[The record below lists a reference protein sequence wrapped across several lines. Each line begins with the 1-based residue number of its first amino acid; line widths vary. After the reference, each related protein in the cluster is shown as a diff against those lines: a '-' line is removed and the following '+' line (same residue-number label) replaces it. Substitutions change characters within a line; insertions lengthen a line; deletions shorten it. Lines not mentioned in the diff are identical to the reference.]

1 MITHTCIYCGSARLQ
16 SAYQRADGRS
26 IVRCEDCELLF
37 ISDIPEDLAAL
48 YGADYFHKTSA
59 DAGNGYH
66 SYDELAPIAFR
77 WQLALAKLF
86 GSNPAE
92 ARKSLLDVGCATG
105 HFLKMAGAAGFDCA
119 GVEISESAAESVRAQ
134 GFPVLVSAFEPSRPK
149 KCDIITGWDFIE
161 HVVALKKTFEKVKAT
176 LRPGG
181 VFLFA
186 TPDGGSPRAQEHG
199 KDWICLNSSFE
210 HITYLTRIF
219 LDRALREIFGCE
231 PLLLSFDVGQ
241 SWTSI
246 IGVVRAGG
254 LTDQDRRIGALLS
267 AQATP
272 SSDEELLRYGAELG
286 WFYASFLQLPS
297 LAKLL
302 DRAEGLLPAP
312 LWSALQGAL
321 LYQSQQY
328 AEAIPQLTKGLSTEP
343 LCGAWLASAYSITG
357 SLREQQHQLQLEQ
370 QQRSAEQRCAQLE
383 QTADQLWQSNQRL
396 LDSMTWKIG
405 RSITEPIERV
415 PHSRALLS
423 GLQQVRERGSVGTL
437 RAAQSY
443 VQSLSQGQSPV
454 QLAASKLTSAS
465 LAVTEWVAE
474 YVTEHVAP
482 LGSTAPVHRLVP
494 AFLKDKLASAVG
506 ARGEATR
513 PSNLAPTPDHSADHS
528 ALRSRANGRAE
539 TDTASQPLHV
549 DLLRDPSLVRHQGLP
564 LVSVILPVYNQ
575 TDLLRSSVLSV
586 LSQSYP
592 NLELIIVDDG
602 SKEDVIATLGE
613 LLDLPS
619 VRLFRQVN
627 QKLPR
632 ALSNAF
638 QLAKGELL
646 TWTSA
651 DNLMHPHAILRLA
664 EVLLSHPEAVL
675 TYADVQVIDD
685 NGNPLVDKSYR
696 EQNVDPLVPEVIR
709 LYRSDVPLAAERDNY
724 INACFLYRR
733 SASESMGHV
742 YADSL
747 RGAED
752 YDFWLRLRRCGRLLH
767 IGNADPLYFYR
778 VHQRSMSHDL
788 LTQERN
794 AHFTRVNQL
803 LNLEAQ
809 RVQFGR
815 KRWDVV
821 LDQSLSMRVRSQLT
835 ESLQLLPVSIMSR
848 GDASQKRILLLASDA
863 QPPQTTSW
871 QVVAR
876 VLADSYELICRP
888 PKSAQAEDGLPP
900 SADRVILFPQGVTPS
915 PLLWKAR
922 DIQPSSRVL
931 PAQHRDRPVFAIA
944 LPLAR
949 LGTGIAQLRKIIAA
963 NPWAFFLF
971 VSEASAQERTAIED
985 LPNAAFVAPYL
996 LEAPHQVYGSVQWL
1010 LTPPCEQALSLGEY
1024 LGQLAHAFATQHPL
1038 ILCEG
1043 TPKIVAPYQLCL
1055 GEDPSLSLE
1064 FAQRLTRNMMQ
1075 TEVLNSYLESWQPER
1090 CLGSL
1095 LAHANAFAQ
1104 DHAVPQP
1111 QTGISPPPYAEP
1123 QPVLGI
1129 ISAHSEPRKTVMLV
1143 DSLDVGGL
1151 EEVVAFLVRNL
1162 PSHGIFASVACLS
1175 RGGFVADKL
1184 SREGHSV
1191 RIADGNPHKLTTL
1204 LQELHPDVINS
1215 HYASLPALQAAAIL
1229 RKPIVETIH
1238 NTYVWLSKEQWQIE
1252 AQRSRFF
1259 EKGLAVSSLV
1269 KRYYHAHN
1277 PELSAD
1283 RVMVVGNAIDP
1294 DRIAPIDLRLA
1305 RAALGISDDATVF
1318 LCLGRYCSQKNQ
1330 LGIIHAFAQVAARD
1344 SSAFLLCM
1352 GNAPKEEQAYFQ
1364 QLESLVASLPCRDR
1378 IRLDGYHP
1386 NVSTVLSAA
1395 DAMVMD
1401 SFFEG
1406 WSLAAT
1412 EALLSGTPLIHSL
1425 CGSAEEL
1432 CGVSAERGLVIPN
1445 PGGDIMQLQLD
1456 DLVRIAHQAEQPNH
1470 PQLVLAMQRVLRERE
1485 RLRAER
1491 TAISAYARRVFHPTA
1506 ILSRYAKTFRSLTSA
1521 P

>member
-1 MITHTCIYCGSARLQ
+1 MITQSCIYCGSARLQ

-26 IVRCEDCELLF
+26 IVSCEDCGLLF
-37 ISDIPEDLAAL
+37 ISDIPDDLTAL
-48 YGADYFHKTSA
+48 YGSDYFHKTSA
-59 DAGNGYH
+59 EAGNGYDR
-66 SYDELAPIAFR
+66 YDELHPISFR
-77 WQLALAKLF
+77 WQLALTRLF
-86 GSNPAE
+86 AANSGS
-92 ARKSLLDVGCATG
+92 ARLKLLDVGCATG
-105 HFLKMAGAAGFDCA
+105 HFLKMAGAAGYDCA
-119 GVEISESAAESVRAQ
+119 GVDISDSAAESVRAQ
-134 GFPVLVSAFEPSRPK
+134 GFPVLVSAFERSQPK
-149 KCDIITGWDFIE
+149 KCDLITGWDFIE
-161 HVVALKKTFEKVKAT
+161 HVVELRKTFEKVKAT

-186 TPDGGSPRAQEHG
+186 TPDGGSSRAQEHG

-210 HITYLTRIF
+210 HITYLTRLF
-219 LDRALREIFGCE
+219 LDRALRDVFGCE

-246 IGVVRAGG
+246 IGMVRIGG

-267 AQATP
+267 DQSEPAH
-272 SSDEELLRYGAELG
+272 DEEVLRYGAELG
-286 WFYASFLQLPS
+286 WFFATFLQLPS
-297 LAKLL
+297 LVKLL
-302 DRAEGLLPAP
+302 DRADGLLAAP

-321 LYQSQQY
+321 LYQSEQY
-328 AEAIPQLTKGLSTEP
+328 SASIPLLSQGLSTEP
-343 LCGAWLASAYSITG
+343 LCGAWLANAHAITSA
-357 SLREQQHQLQLEQ
+357 LREKSHQAELEQ
-370 QQRSAEQRCAQLE
+370 QQQQASARSHQLE
-383 QTADQLWQSNQRL
+383 QEAAQLWQSNQRL
-396 LDSMTWKIG
+396 LESMTWKIG

-423 GLQQVRERGSVGTL
+423 GLQQVKERGSIGTM
-437 RAAQSY
+437 RAAQRY
-443 VQSLSQGQSPV
+443 VQSLAAGQSPV
-454 QLAASKLTSAS
+454 QLAARKLTGAS
-465 LAVTEWVAE
+465 LALTESVAE
-474 YVTEHVAP
+474 YVTEHV
-482 LGSTAPVHRLVP
+482 VP
-494 AFLKDKLASAVG
+494 AGLATPVQRFLPTFLKDKLNAA
-506 ARGEATR
+506 AQNKQTR
-513 PSNLAPTPDHSADHS
+513 PQSSLQVPARSTPRSQTTSHS
-528 ALRSRANGRAE
+528 LP
-539 TDTASQPLHV
+539 QPLAV
-549 DLLRDPSLVRHQGLP
+549 DLFADPALLRHQGLP
-564 LVSVILPVYNQ
+564 LISVILPVYNQ

-592 NLELIIVDDG
+592 NLELVIVDDG
-602 SKEDVIATLGE
+602 SKEDVVATLGE

-638 QLAKGELL
+638 QFAKGQLL

-651 DNLMHPHAILRLA
+651 DNLMHPHAIARLA
-664 EVLLSHPEAVL
+664 DVLLRHPEAVL

-685 NGNPLVDKSYR
+685 NGNALTDKSYR
-696 EQNVDPLVPEVIR
+696 EQNVDPLRPEVIR
-709 LYRSDVPLAAERDNY
+709 LYRSDVPLSAERDNY

-733 SASESMGHV
+733 SASDSMGHV

-767 IGNADPLYFYR
+767 IGNVEPLYSYR

-803 LNLEAQ
+803 LSLEAQ
-809 RVQFGR
+809 RVQFAQ

-821 LDQSLSMRVRSQLT
+821 LDQSIPHRVRVQLT
-835 ESLQLLPVSIMSR
+835 ETLLLLPVQVISQGNS
-848 GDASQKRILLLASDA
+848 SQKRIRLIDEECQLNVNS
-863 QPPQTTSW
+863 SW

-876 VLADSYELICRP
+876 VLSDSYELICRP
-888 PKSAQAEDGLPP
+888 PKRTSVDDSLPP
-900 SADRVILFPQGVTPS
+900 CEDRVIRIPQGCTP
-915 PLLWKAR
+915 PAVLWKAR
-922 DIQPSSRVL
+922 DVQPVSGMIPSQ
-931 PAQHRDRPVFAIA
+931 AGGRPVFAISV
-944 LPLAR
+944 PLAR
-949 LGTGIAQLRKIIAA
+949 MGSGLAQLRKIISA

-971 VSEASAQERTAIED
+971 VSESGPTERAQLD
-985 LPNAAFVAPYL
+985 GLQNAALVTAHQLDAQYL
-996 LEAPHQVYGSVQWL
+996 VYGSAQWL
-1010 LTPPCEQALSLGEY
+1010 LIPPCEQPLSLSEY
-1024 LGQLAHAFATQHPL
+1024 LAQLGQAFATQHPL

-1043 TPKIVAPYQLCL
+1043 APQIIAPYQLCL
-1055 GEDPSLSLE
+1055 GEDPSLSLQ
-1064 FAQRLTRNMMQ
+1064 FAQGLTRNMMQ
-1075 TEVLNSYLESWQPER
+1075 TEVLNSYLTSWQPEQ
-1090 CLGSL
+1090 CLASL
-1095 LAHANAFAQ
+1095 FSHANTFAQ
-1104 DHAVPQP
+1104 DFAVTQP
-1111 QTGISPPPYAEP
+1111 QTGIEPPVYAEP
-1123 QPVLGI
+1123 QP
-1129 ISAHSEPRKTVMLV
+1129 ISSIVSTQSEPRKTVMLV

-1162 PSHGIFASVACLS
+1162 PSHGIQTSVACLS
-1175 RGGFVADKL
+1175 HGGFVADKL
-1184 SREGHSV
+1184 LREGHQV
-1191 RIADGNPHKLTTL
+1191 MIANGSTTAL
-1204 LQELHPDVINS
+1204 IQQLQSLAPDVVNS
-1215 HYASLPALQAAAIL
+1215 HYASLPALEAAATL
-1229 RKPIVETIH
+1229 RKPVVETIH
-1238 NTYVWLSKEQWQIE
+1238 NTYVWLSGEQWKTE
-1252 AQRSRFF
+1252 SQRSRHFA
-1259 EKGLAVSSLV
+1259 KALAVSSLV

-1277 PELSAD
+1277 HTLSED
-1283 RVMVVGNAIDP
+1283 LVQVVGNAIDP
-1294 DRIAPIDLRLA
+1294 DRIAAVDMQTA
-1305 RAALGISDDATVF
+1305 RAELRISDDATVF

-1330 LGIIHAFAQVAARD
+1330 LGIVHAFAQVAARD
-1344 SSAFLLCM
+1344 PSAFLLCM

-1364 QLESLVASLPCRDR
+1364 QLQATVAALPCRDR
-1378 IRLDGYHP
+1378 IRLDSYHP

-1432 CGVSAERGLVIPN
+1432 CGADAERGFVIPN

-1456 DLVRIAHQAEQPNH
+1456 DLVRIALSAEQPNH
-1470 PQLVLAMQRVLRERE
+1470 PQLTEAMVRVVRERD